1 MAPDVG
7 ARRVRFGRRFPHVGG
22 ILVDAGQQLRGLGRA
37 AVVQALSLLR
47 TETGHTSFALSYRPD
62 NVVARQLYA
71 SLGFVETGE
80 EEDGE
85 LVARLS
91 LG

>member
-1 MAPDVG
+1 MWGIDDADG
-7 ARRVRFGRRFPHVGG
+7 A
-22 ILVDAGQQLRGLGRA
+22 AGSAASSSTLAAASWLGRA
-37 AVVQALSLLR
+37 AVIQALSLLR
-47 TETGHTSFALSYRPD
+47 TETGHTPFALSYRPD
-62 NVVARQLYA
+62 NVVARRLYA